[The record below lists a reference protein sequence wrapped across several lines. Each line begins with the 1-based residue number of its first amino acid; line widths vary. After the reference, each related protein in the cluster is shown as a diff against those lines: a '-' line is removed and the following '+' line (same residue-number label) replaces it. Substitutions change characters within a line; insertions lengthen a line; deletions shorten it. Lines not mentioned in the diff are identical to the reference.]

1 MKKTIAAI
9 LVTILASAGYVML
22 DKASVE
28 KIDLMASQI
37 SSQQEI
43 INNYI
48 APENPVEMQ
57 TGSTLRCY
65 PAAGTV
71 VQAYV
76 LDPSRTTTWTTTTT
90 TTTTTKAGDEP
101 IIFGIA
107 SPEST
112 APITTKPHTTF
123 PADATWPAAVQA
135 QWDDSTEPA
144 TPDPTYATIPYD
156 YGLEYYYHL
165 RTDVRI
171 TKFRCEMV
179 GKSLTKIPQYKIELS
194 GTVDP
199 VYAGRAINVWF
210 GDSSGVSY
218 YFGETIH
225 PDGSFSVSADAVLA
239 NSAVI
244 PLREIR
250 IN

>member
-9 LVTILASAGYVML
+9 LVTILASAGYVVL
-22 DKASVE
+22 DKTSAD

-37 SSQQEI
+37 SSQQAV

-76 LDPSRTTTWTTTTT
+76 RDPSRTTTWATTTTT
-90 TTTTTKAGDEP
+90 TIKKAGDEP
-101 IIFGIA
+101 IFDIA

-123 PADATWPAAVQA
+123 PADAIWPAAVQA
-135 QWDDSTEPA
+135 QWDDSTEPT
-144 TPDPTYATIPYD
+144 TPGPTYATIPYNYD
-156 YGLEYYYHL
+156 LEYYYHL
-165 RTDVRI
+165 RADVRI

-179 GKSLTKIPQYKIELS
+179 GRSLTEIPQYKIELS

-199 VYAGRAINVWF
+199 VYAGRPINVWF

-218 YFGETIH
+218 YSGETIH
-225 PDGSFSVSADAVLA
+225 PDGSFSVFADAVLA

-250 IN
+250 ID